1 MCELLRGVAT
11 RVGIKQ
17 AGDGV
22 KYLYRTVDSHME
34 HEKFFSGN
42 EEGKATVL
50 REVSEQERP
59 LQAWTVEQQTARCF
73 LHVERYVFS
82 PLVVFNCLKIVLW
95 RLGQLCCPNLNG
107 CAV

>member
-1 MCELLRGVAT
+1 MCESLGGVAS
-11 RVGIKQ
+11 RAGLKQ
-17 AGDGV
+17 AGERL
-22 KYLYRTVDSHME
+22 KYLYKTE
-34 HEKFFSGN
+34 PEKFFSRN
-42 EEGKATVL
+42 EEDKATVL

-59 LQAWTVEQQTARCF
+59 LQAWTGEQQTARCF
-73 LHVERYVFS
+73 LHVEQYVFS